1 MTDIRPDNF
10 LRLLTER
17 FTEQSSEDA
26 TCLAIVEDALADPRY
41 ERPALELLRVVFAA
55 RVKGHRPALSE
66 CRCGCGCPPPECDAH
81 DHSAPPVTGGYI
93 DLDPPGES
101 AERSE

>member
-1 MTDIRPDNF
+1 MTEIRPDNF

-55 RVKGHRPALSE
+55 RVKGHRP
-66 CRCGCGCPPPECDAH
+66 G
-81 DHSAPPVTGGYI
+81 PVTGGYI
-93 DLDPPGES
+93 ELDPPGES